1 MRGLSCS
8 SLSPLILV
16 RSELELSL
24 LSCSRLQNI
33 IPFLYLIS
41 LQVSEVVPGRFCW
54 FQSRCFK
61 LHTLSLSQ
69 KLLVRSLC
77 LSWRQQ
83 GCGVWWWSSPGND
96 FFSFL
101 TKVHKSQQAKCWS
114 SHLLSVC
121 HDKAV
126 ILKNW
131 FLTALKSEQELDVQ
145 THVLDMHVTS
155 QWSLAAVLD
164 FVFRSFVMKF
174 CYWISI

>member
-8 SLSPLILV
+8 LLSPLILV

-33 IPFLYLIS
+33 VPFLYLIS

-54 FQSRCFK
+54 FRSRCFK

-83 GCGVWWWSSPGND
+83 GCGVWWLSSPGND

-114 SHLLSVC
+114 SHLLSLSWQSSHSEELILDNPQVWARTRISNSC
-121 HDKAV
+121 FGHACDISV
-126 ILKNW
+126 I
-131 FLTALKSEQELDVQ
+131 A
-145 THVLDMHVTS
+145 
-155 QWSLAAVLD
+155 
-164 FVFRSFVMKF
+164 
-174 CYWISI
+174 CCSIGFGL